1 MSVTQNIIY
10 NSLHGKLRA
19 EKNNKSIRD
28 NISLIHNSPGSDVTK
43 IVILFLYLF
52 FLGAAFLNI
61 YIYIYMYMCIY
72 RILLM
77 CVLRTHIN
85 FHF

>member
-1 MSVTQNIIY
+1 MSVTKNIIY

-61 YIYIYMYMCIY
+61 YIYIY

-77 CVLRTHIN
+77 CVLRAHIN

>member
-1 MSVTQNIIY
+1 MSVTKNIIY
-10 NSLHGKLRA
+10 SSLHGKLRA

-52 FLGAAFLNI
+52 FLGAAFLNT
-61 YIYIYMYMCIY
+61 YIYIYIY

-77 CVLRTHIN
+77 CVLRAHIN